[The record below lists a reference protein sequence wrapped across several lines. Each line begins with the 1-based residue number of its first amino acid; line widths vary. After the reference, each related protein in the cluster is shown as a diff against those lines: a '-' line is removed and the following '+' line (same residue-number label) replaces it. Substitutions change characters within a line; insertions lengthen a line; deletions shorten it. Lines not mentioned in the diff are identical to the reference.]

1 MNSSKWIY
9 NPALGAILLLL
20 SVGLDRTLPA
30 QAGGHQQPVTA
41 NTFDSPD
48 SNPATATFITFDVPG
63 AATIVPYSIND
74 GGTVTGD
81 YTGGSTLAV
90 HGFLR
95 GPGGALITFDAP
107 GAGTGLLQGTRPESI
122 NSGGTVTG
130 YYLDA
135 NNAYHGFLRGLGGA
149 FTSIDVPG
157 AGTGSFQGTVPES
170 INSSGTVTGYYR
182 DTNNMD
188 HGFLRIP

>member
-1 MNSSKWIY
+1 
-9 NPALGAILLLL
+9 
-20 SVGLDRTLPA
+20 V
-30 QAGGHQQPVTA
+30 
-41 NTFDSPD
+41 
-48 SNPATATFITFDVPG
+48 
-63 AATIVPYSIND
+63 YSQ
-74 GGTVTGD
+74 
-81 YTGGSTLAV
+81 
-90 HGFLR
+90 GFLR

-107 GAGTGLLQGTRPESI
+107 GAGTGPAQGTLSESI